1 MHDAQAP
8 STDSHQTP
16 SDSDSGHVARRGRP
30 VGNRLEKRG
39 ELLTAAIEVIAQE
52 GYAGTSLRKVA
63 SHAGCTT
70 GAVTYYFANKEE
82 MITAAA
88 QSLFD
93 EFDNLLEPN
102 QEQVDVRAMIEQWL
116 NLTQANDSARWLA
129 LFQMLAHARHEP
141 VFADVIQ
148 KRYSRFRQDLA
159 VILAKGQTQGI
170 IRKDVPSDLLAD
182 QLSALSDGW
191 MMMLPIEPE
200 RFQPKRRKALMD
212 AVITLISP
220 SR

>member
-8 STDSHQTP
+8 STDRQQP
-16 SDSDSGHVARRGRP
+16 IDSDSAHAPRRGRP

-93 EFDNLLEPN
+93 EFDNLLESD
-102 QEQVDVRAMIEQWL
+102 QE
-116 NLTQANDSARWLA
+116 
-129 LFQMLAHARHEP
+129 
-141 VFADVIQ
+141 
-148 KRYSRFRQDLA
+148 K
-159 VILAKGQTQGI
+159 
-170 IRKDVPSDLLAD
+170 
-182 QLSALSDGW
+182 
-191 MMMLPIEPE
+191 
-200 RFQPKRRKALMD
+200 
-212 AVITLISP
+212 
-220 SR
+220 

>member
-8 STDSHQTP
+8 STDSQH
-16 SDSDSGHVARRGRP
+16 SIDSDSAPAPRRGRP

-93 EFDNLLEPN
+93 EFDHLLDAD
-102 QEQVDVRAMIEQWL
+102 QEKVDVRAMIEQWL

-148 KRYSRFRQDLA
+148 KRYSRFREDLA
-159 VILAKGQTQGI
+159 SILRKGQTQGI
-170 IRKDVPSDLLAD
+170 IRNDIAADLLAD

-200 RFQPKRRKALMD
+200 RFEAKRSKALMD

-220 SR
+220 AR